1 MTERLDWAIETNH
14 PRAPA
19 PVSRGQ
25 PDDRHPPDAELE
37 ELRREFVEG
46 LPEQAAA
53 LDAALKLMEAA
64 PAEAAQVIRRVAHRL
79 RGSGGSYGFPELT
92 EAGAA
97 AELAEPGDLADR
109 GRELIALIRRVTRR
123 ARERGQSR
131 GRRPRKAAKD
141 APPSPAAAAVL
152 IVEDDVALSRL
163 LEAALRAPD
172 RELVL
177 ASSAAEAARLA
188 AERTFALVLLDLHLP
203 DGDGRRLL
211 AQWRETGRTRDVPVF
226 VLSADLDE
234 ETKAE
239 CFAAGAD
246 GFFDKPIRPE
256 AIATAVSSRLRRL
269 VLTSQPPAPPAGT
282 TVPSPPAAI
291 VKSRRP
297 EVLSALIVEDDPFV
311 GGMVR
316 HRLAR
321 AGFTVRQAADGAQ
334 GLAAV
339 AAAEPS
345 VVVLDLNLPELNG
358 FQFLEHLR
366 SDPATHG
373 IPVLVLTASGAE
385 KDLVRAFSIG
395 ANDYLVKPFSPT
407 ELVARVQRL
416 VAGPDVSPAGS

>member
-1 MTERLDWAIETNH
+1 MS
-14 PRAPA
+14 RA
-19 PVSRGQ
+19 R
-25 PDDRHPPDAELE
+25 PDDRDPPDAELE
-37 ELRREFVEG
+37 ALRREFVEG

-53 LDAALKLMEAA
+53 LDAALRLLQAA
-64 PAEAAQVIRRVAHRL
+64 PAEAAQAIRRVAHRL

-97 AELAEPGDLADR
+97 VELAEPGELAAR
-109 GRELIALIRRVTRR
+109 GRELVSLVRRV
-123 ARERGQSR
+123 ARR
-131 GRRPRKAAKD
+131 GRGRGS
-141 APPSPAAAAVL
+141 APARPSPKAVAAPSPPPLVPAVL
-152 IVEDDVALSRL
+152 IVEDDDALRRL
-163 LEAALRAPD
+163 LEAALQAPD

-188 AERTFALVLLDLHLP
+188 TERTFALILLDLHLP
-203 DGDGRRLL
+203 DGDGRGLL
-211 AQWRETGRTRDVPVF
+211 ARWRESDRTRDVPVF

-234 ETKAE
+234 QTKAA

-246 GFFDKPIRPE
+246 GFFDKPLRPE
-256 AIATAVSSRLRRL
+256 AIATAVSARLQRL
-269 VLTSQPPAPPAGT
+269 ARSSLPPAPSAVV
-282 TVPSPPAAI
+282 TVPTPPASV
-291 VKSRRP
+291 VKARRP
-297 EVLSALIVEDDPFV
+297 EVPSALIVEDDPFV
-311 GGMVR
+311 GAMVR

-321 AGFTVRQAADGAQ
+321 AGFTVRQATDGAQ

-339 AAAEPS
+339 AESEPS

-366 SDPATHG
+366 SDPSTHAV
-373 IPVLVLTASGAE
+373 PVLVLTASGAE

-416 VAGPDVSPAGS
+416 VAGPDARPAGP

>member
-1 MTERLDWAIETNH
+1 MSKR
-14 PRAPA
+14 
-19 PVSRGQ
+19 Q
-25 PDDRHPPDAELE
+25 PDDREQPDAELE

-64 PAEAAQVIRRVAHRL
+64 PAEAAQVIRRVGHRL

-97 AELAEPGDLADR
+97 VELAEADQLVAR
-109 GRELIALIRRVTRR
+109 ARELVGLIRRVARR
-123 ARERGQSR
+123 ARGRAPSR
-131 GRRPRKAAKD
+131 GRVPRKAVKD
-141 APPSPAAAAVL
+141 ATPSPAAATVL
-152 IVEDDVALSRL
+152 IVEDDLALRRL

-177 ASSAAEAARLA
+177 ASSLAEAAQLA

-211 AQWRETGRTRDVPVF
+211 TQWRDTGRTRDLPVF

-234 ETKAE
+234 QTKAE

-246 GFFDKPIRPE
+246 GFFDKPLRPE
-256 AIATAVSSRLRRL
+256 AIAAAVSARLQRL
-269 VLTSQPPAPPAGT
+269 ARTSQPPAPPAVAT
-282 TVPSPPAAI
+282 IPTPPAAI
-291 VKSRRP
+291 AKARRP
-297 EVLSALIVEDDPFV
+297 AVLSALIVEDDPFV
-311 GGMVR
+311 GAMVR

-321 AGFTVRQAADGAQ
+321 AGFAVRQAADGAQ

-339 AAAEPS
+339 AEAEPS

-358 FQFLEHLR
+358 FQFLERLR
-366 SDPATHG
+366 SDPATHAV
-373 IPVLVLTASGAE
+373 PVLVLTASGAE

-416 VAGPDVSPAGS
+416 VGELDAGPPGS